1 MTTPYYHKTIESL
14 IEQGLLVRDGDKI
27 VVTPAGDEWTRA
39 LIAAYPNIHKPKRRA
54 RNVAS

>member
-14 IEQGLLVRDGDKI
+14 IAQELVERDGDKI

-39 LIAAYPNIHKPKRRA
+39 LMAAYPNINKPKGKRHD
-54 RNVAS
+54 